1 MKEKDEYNLE
11 EAIKHFYRG
20 EPLKKNLANSV
31 TNKLFEEQNNSS
43 IYFDNWFYL
52 SIGLIIVSLL
62 VYFISI
68 LNLLS
73 ISSVLMMVIFSATL
87 IGLSIKEFSVFSKKI
102 AAIY

>member
-43 IYFDNWFYL
+43 VFFDNWFYF
-52 SIGLIIVSLL
+52 SIGLIIISLL

-68 LNLLS
+68 LNSLS
-73 ISSVLMMVIFSATL
+73 VPSVLMMMILSVML

>member
-11 EAIKHFYRG
+11 EAIKHFYCG
-20 EPLKKNLANSV
+20 EPLKKDLATSV
-31 TNKLFEEQNNSS
+31 TNKIFEEQKKPSG
-43 IYFDNWFYL
+43 IFDKWFYF
-52 SIGLIIVSLL
+52 SIGLIIVALF

-68 LNLLS
+68 LNSLS
-73 ISSVLMMVIFSATL
+73 VPSVLMMMILSVML